1 MTLPPLAPEDRPVA
15 LAKVARLT
23 GLNERSLRH
32 WCATGRLIDWQP
44 SGASGHRYVTA
55 RALEAFGLPVGM
67 VAAVAAFA
75 ASVASGSPATG
86 SGD

>member
-1 MTLPPLAPEDRPVA
+1 MTVPPLEPQDRPVS

-32 WCATGRLIDWQP
+32 WCATGRLTDWQP

-55 RALEAFGLPVGM
+55 RALEAFGLPAGM

-75 ASVASGSPATG
+75 ASGASGSPSAGTG
-86 SGD
+86 D